1 MKRLPYYSM
10 RIESQQRQIKAYNEL
25 IEEVDQVNHEVDMV
39 VSQMKELQ
47 QHLIK
52 TCDGLHKEFEERNQE
67 ASEFVVEKDAAAT
80 GSSSSSK

>member
-1 MKRLPYYSM
+1 M
-10 RIESQQRQIKAYNEL
+10 YNVV

-52 TCDGLHKEFEERNQE
+52 TCDGHQKELEECNQE
-67 ASEFVVEKDAAAT
+67 Q
-80 GSSSSSK
+80 GSSWWKKTQLLQDRAHLQNYNIIDKVYYY